1 MALELM
7 TILALPGFGE
17 HEADDS
23 LSVSACHLI
32 WLPGWDRNSFSIMS
46 LVVRQDPG

>member
-1 MALELM
+1 MALELV
-7 TILALPGFGE
+7 TILAVVRFDE

-23 LSVSACHLI
+23 LSVSACHLR
-32 WLPGWDRNSFSIMS
+32 WLPGGDRNTFSIMS